1 MKNLLEVYS
10 AHPLATH
17 LLNLHET
24 VTGLV
29 KQDFPWQLLSNTLCL
44 SMNKVTWLFV
54 KASTILWEMEAR
66 LTGVSF
72 PGGVT

>member
-1 MKNLLEVYS
+1 MKNLLKVYS

-29 KQDFPWQLLSNTLCL
+29 KQDFPC
-44 SMNKVTWLFV
+44 VY
-54 KASTILWEMEAR
+54 
-66 LTGVSF
+66 
-72 PGGVT
+72 P